1 MQQVVKYYF
10 IFFFLFINLS
20 CSTESTPVYQLTAAG
35 DPVEA
40 GSVTPASSEYEEGET
55 VSVTATPNENW
66 VFIEWSG
73 DLRGSHNPASVMMDS
88 DKHIVAHF
96 IKKEYTLNIQVEG
109 EGAVEERVIQQKT
122 TDYPHGTL
130 VELTANP
137 EQGWKFVEWSGHVDG
152 DETTIQITVE
162 GETNLTATFERIE
175 YPLTITIVGEGEVE
189 EHVIQSKTTDYPEG
203 TIVELTANPE
213 PGWVFIEW
221 QGGLEGIE
229 NPETIIIL
237 EESSVTAVFVEIEHP
252 VECEPPFWG
261 TLWVD
266 PNIVLPSDPST
277 FLGVTY
283 EGQGTRQM
291 HDRRHG
297 WITAEAFLFDAAY
310 DDGLYIEIQVNPEF
324 ETPEAAKIEAEKYGW
339 YIGQLPTELRKDVET
354 SWIHKGN
361 EAFGGG
367 NNNLQIHTG
376 AGEEMIDA
384 GLIGEL
390 FLHEAAH
397 TSLDADHASSAGWLA
412 AQAADNCFISEYARD
427 FPLREDVAESF
438 PLYFAIRYRSDR
450 ISTELVNTIK
460 RAIPNRIAYFDKQDF
475 DMYPITADK

>member
-20 CSTESTPVYQLTAAG
+20 CSTESTPVYQLSAAG

-96 IKKEYTLNIQVEG
+96 IKKEFTLHIQVEG
-109 EGAVEERVIQQKT
+109 EGTVTEEIIQANT

-130 VELTANP
+130 V
-137 EQGWKFVEWSGHVDG
+137 K
-152 DETTIQITVE
+152 
-162 GETNLTATFERIE
+162 
-175 YPLTITIVGEGEVE
+175 
-189 EHVIQSKTTDYPEG
+189 
-203 TIVELTANPE
+203 LTANPE

-221 QGGLEGIE
+221 QGGLEGSE

-291 HDRRHG
+291 HDNRHG
-297 WITAEAFLFDAAY
+297 WINAEAFLFDATY

-324 ETPEAAKIEAEKYGW
+324 ETPEAAEEEAEKYGW

-354 SWIHKGN
+354 AWIHKGN
-361 EAFGGG
+361 ETFGGG
-367 NNNLQIHTG
+367 NNNLQIHTDS
-376 AGEEMIDA
+376 GEEMIDS

-397 TSLDADHASSAGWLA
+397 TSLDADHATSAGWLA
-412 AQAADNCFISEYARD
+412 AQAADNCFISQYARD
-427 FPLREDVAESF
+427 YPIREDVAESF

-450 ISTELVNTIK
+450 IPQELVNRIK